1 MNMNEP
7 LPMDCGGAD
16 LERIKELTMK
26 KIHSGRRCRRPVR
39 YIAVAAALIA
49 ALGISVAAVGGHWGF
64 ADTSDMSRWEI
75 NRLLKEYNTV
85 EFTQMVTPDGSVSYM
100 QGGEVL
106 FTLSAE
112 EAAAYDEAKRESRRH
127 EVRDINDKLDVDTME
142 LFPNSVTE
150 IAVDGEGGF
159 GDFAL
164 KNGNLVLLCAGNGE
178 AFELE
183 AGDSVSI
190 SVSSGR
196 PCYARFGIVKD
207 GEVLEEVSLHASTL
221 AHSFDIPTDG
231 EYCFT
236 LSYYSASADNFTEGK
251 IVIK

>member
-26 KIHSGRRCRRPVR
+26 KIHSGRKVRRPVR

-64 ADTSDMSRWEI
+64 TDTSDMSRWEI

-85 EFTQMVTPDGSVSYM
+85 EFTQMVAPDGSVSYM

-112 EAAAYDEAKRESRRH
+112 EAAAYDEAKRESRRQA
-127 EVRDINDKLDVDTME
+127 VRDSTDKLDVDSME
-142 LFPNSVTE
+142 LFPASVTE
-150 IAVDGEGGF
+150 IAVDGEGRF
-159 GDFAL
+159 GDFL
-164 KNGNLVLLCAGNGE
+164 LSNGSTVLLCDTDGGEFSLAAGDTVSLSVKSGE
-178 AFELE
+178 A
-183 AGDSVSI
+183 SI
-190 SVSSGR
+190 IRYGLVLDGR
-196 PCYARFGIVKD
+196 M
-207 GEVLEEVSLHASTL
+207 LEEVSLRGEEL
-221 AHSFDIPTDG
+221 CHSFTIPSDG